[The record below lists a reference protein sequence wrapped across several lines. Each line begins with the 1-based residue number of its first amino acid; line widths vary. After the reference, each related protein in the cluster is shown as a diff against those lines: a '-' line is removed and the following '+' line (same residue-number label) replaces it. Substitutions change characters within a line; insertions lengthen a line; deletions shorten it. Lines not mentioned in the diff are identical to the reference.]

1 MSIVTP
7 ARLSRAKYQCVRQ
20 GLKSTSD
27 IISAFYRAAD
37 MPGKKWGYCECSNFP
52 DYCQWG
58 PCARNEVTRITIDT
72 DEFIQ
77 RIRMAKLDP
86 VKDGCYG
93 ESDDCEVCISEIMEM
108 TDEELRGT
116 IIHEALH
123 YICKVDRGYGYQWM
137 PTIDEHTAM
146 HIFGKDIQEDPEYF
160 RS

>member
-7 ARLSRAKYQCVRQ
+7 ARLARAKYQCVRRA
-20 GLKSTSD
+20 LISTD
-27 IISAFYRAAD
+27 EIKSAFLDAAK
-37 MPGKKWGYCECSNFP
+37 MPGNKWGYRICYDNP

-58 PCARNEVTRITIDT
+58 PCARNEVTRITINT

-77 RIRMAKLDP
+77 RIRMAKLYP
-86 VKDGCYG
+86 VEDGYYG

-123 YICKVDRGYGYQWM
+123 YICKVDRGYGYHWM
-137 PTIDEHTAM
+137 STIDEHTAM
-146 HIFGKDIQEDPEYF
+146 HIFGEDIQ
-160 RS
+160 RRT